1 MPQPTHPKHQRGVT
15 RGVPRATA
23 RCHPVW
29 VNRLGRFAFLGRCPR
44 LWNLTPLGS
53 RAPFAAVVRR
63 VSPLV
68 VAVLLALTTPAF
80 AQNGTIR
87 GTLDPC
93 GADTT
98 LAVVDR
104 TTGKKHAAQLDAASG
119 QFEIAVLPLG
129 GTFDFLIEGGTSLVE
144 GIDLSVPRSD
154 YEEEQ
159 PLTKDDVLSIKQKVA
174 SLNQFED
181 TVEVLI
187 VEGNIQHAAVLV
199 NKLRTR
205 PFYGSKPG
213 EIVWR
218 VELWHFE
225 RPDENWVK
233 VQDELFLTLHRERL
247 AQAAYKKKSVT
258 FVPSLGGIR
267 LSSETPIAE
276 VGTIKLP
283 PAESGVRVLSE
294 DKS

>member
-1 MPQPTHPKHQRGVT
+1 MIMSAWLQHGVVGWDKMAQPAPT
-15 RGVPRATA
+15 RCA
-23 RCHPVW
+23 
-29 VNRLGRFAFLGRCPR
+29 
-44 LWNLTPLGS
+44 S
-53 RAPFAAVVRR
+53 AAV
-63 VSPLV
+63 LV
-68 VAVLLALTTPAF
+68 TAFIFLLALTAPAL
-80 AQNGTIR
+80 AQTGTIR
-87 GTLDPC
+87 GTLEPC
-93 GADTT
+93 DASTT

-104 TTGKKHAAQLDAASG
+104 TTGKKHAAQLEQASG
-119 QFEIAVLPLG
+119 QFEVAALPLDG
-129 GTFDFLIEGGTSLVE
+129 AFDFLIEGGTSLVE

-154 YEEEQ
+154 YEQEQ
-159 PLTKDDVLSIKQKVA
+159 PLTEEDVLSIKQKVA

-181 TVEVLI
+181 TVEVLT

-199 NKLRTR
+199 NKLRTK

-225 RPDENWVK
+225 RPDETWVK

-258 FVPSLGGIR
+258 FVPGLGGIR
-267 LSSETPIAE
+267 LSSESPIAE